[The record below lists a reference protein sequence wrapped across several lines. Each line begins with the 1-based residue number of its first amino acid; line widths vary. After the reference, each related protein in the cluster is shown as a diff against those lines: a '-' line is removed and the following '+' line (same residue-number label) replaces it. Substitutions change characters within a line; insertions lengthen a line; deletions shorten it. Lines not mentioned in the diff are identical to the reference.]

1 MIKLLSH
8 ILFTR
13 HRCIFGV
20 SFVEYISI
28 YEKRHSFNDLTR
40 KRKKEIKCSLKH
52 QRNRSQADER
62 MEHHPMFQR
71 AQNLPEQK

>member
-1 MIKLLSH
+1 MIKLFSH
-8 ILFTR
+8 TLFTC
-13 HRCIFGV
+13 HHCIFNV
-20 SFVEYISI
+20 SFVECII
-28 YEKRHSFNDLTR
+28 TYEKRHSCNDSTR
-40 KRKKEIKCSLKH
+40 KRKKKIKCSLKH